1 MIAEENKKRMN
12 FNRFPVKR
20 DRSIYREGRKIFSL
34 ARTTAE
40 SNSSPRRSINISR
53 GAPLILQ
60 KYGPAPVVAFHAH
73 SSVGCA
79 RSAREPCGQTLS
91 LRFLAASKENSLR
104 AITFVE
110 RTVCSFTFDEREG

>member
-1 MIAEENKKRMN
+1 MN
-12 FNRFPVKR
+12 YNRFPVKR
-20 DRSIYREGRKIFSL
+20 DRSIYREGREIFSL

-91 LRFLAASKENSLR
+91 VFTISRGFKRKFFARDHVRGTHRVFFHLR
-104 AITFVE
+104 
-110 RTVCSFTFDEREG
+110 REGRLKETS